1 MTSRHRYYLTL
12 TEADIQTIA
21 FVGDRYAWSD
31 SILALEV
38 GVNELTEA
46 EAWTI
51 RDAIEADMEGG
62 HSPFPMLD
70 HRSHLCEK
78 LTAFWSSIV

>member
-1 MTSRHRYYLTL
+1 MTSRHRYCLTL

-21 FVGDRYAWSD
+21 FVGNCYAWSD
-31 SILALEV
+31 SIRALEV

>member
-1 MTSRHRYYLTL
+1 MTYRISLS
-12 TEADIQTIA
+12 EEDVETIA
-21 FVGDRYAWSD
+21 FVGDRYAWSE
-31 SILALEV
+31 SIRALEV

-78 LTAFWSSIV
+78 LTVFWNSIV